1 MLEFQ
6 SDSPVLVALALWTN
20 SQGRDTVNVQAFYSS
35 LFSARAVTG
44 VPTEGSGT
52 TTEQDICSVPEG
64 HSIQPDGSAGRL
76 A

>member
-1 MLEFQ
+1 MFGLQIFR
-6 SDSPVLVALALWTN
+6 PVLVAFVLFNNILGMNKLNAQAL
-20 SQGRDTVNVQAFYSS
+20 YSS
-35 LFSARAVTG
+35 LFSARAMTG